1 MGGTIIFRPTSLKPF
16 FSKRAMISPTCPG
29 WTPAGLTARKVLSR
43 GIAKGIVGNG
53 LWAWNR
59 SSPRYFGCSLL
70 FLAGYWWFSA
80 FTQVF
85 RFAALSAAFMYS
97 PPRSL
102 IRVENMSFLKSIY
115 DRINVNSVP
124 VSVFL

>member
-1 MGGTIIFRPTSLKPF
+1 
-16 FSKRAMISPTCPG
+16 
-29 WTPAGLTARKVLSR
+29 
-43 GIAKGIVGNG
+43 
-53 LWAWNR
+53 
-59 SSPRYFGCSLL
+59 
-70 FLAGYWWFSA
+70 
-80 FTQVF
+80 
-85 RFAALSAAFMYS
+85 MYS